1 MDESTTDYLSTATLG
16 PRSAR
21 GWSSWVSIWAV
32 CLALA
37 ACSGGGGGGSGS
49 GSGTPAA
56 ADVLKVTVIDG
67 FGSAVPGARVAGPQT
82 SSVTDAGG
90 VALLLVDGGK
100 GTVDLAISRE
110 TFLDKSITAPV
121 KAGQVNE
128 ITVTLDRATS
138 AAGGSLASRSG
149 VLPTVAAQ
157 QLTFEIELLVVD
169 GDSRPIESLT
179 LADFTLRSCTPDTA
193 NNRIDC
199 LRRPGAD
206 SDVAYVPANS
216 TPEASML
223 IPGQA
228 AMPYAAGLL
237 LDQSGSILQSDLT
250 GARLFSA
257 KAFLQGMGTDDHA
270 LLAAFASGPDAII
283 PTVPLTVY
291 GPFRDKA
298 AAPSYFP
305 TLDSLAPLLGGDTPL
320 YESVD
325 ALRQQ
330 VVSDAA
336 LPVGLAK
343 ALVVF
348 TDGADTTCGGPE
360 TCRTRRK
367 QSIDDAKADGVRL
380 FTIGLSSGVDI
391 VALGELA
398 NQTGGAF
405 LYADS
410 PEQLLPLYGSVGKLL
425 SLSLP
430 TYRLRWTV
438 QAGTS
443 GVFQPGS
450 TLIGRVQVT
459 TNAGTFD
466 VPFTVGIP

>member
-1 MDESTTDYLSTATLG
+1 MSHIAAQPFSFAVSRWTQGLVALLMLSFTLAG
-16 PRSAR
+16 C
-21 GWSSWVSIWAV
+21 GG
-32 CLALA
+32 
-37 ACSGGGGGGSGS
+37 GGGGGGSGAPGAS
-49 GSGTPAA
+49 
-56 ADVLKVTVIDG
+56 DVLKVTVTDT
-67 FGSAVPGARVAGPQT
+67 FGAGVAGATVKGPLT
-82 SSVTDAGG
+82 SSITDHLG
-90 VALLLVDGGK
+90 VAALTVDGSK
-100 GTVDLAISRE
+100 GNADLAISRA
-110 TFLDKSITAPV
+110 TFVDKSVTATIN
-121 KAGQVNE
+121 AGQANE
-128 ITVTLDRATS
+128 IAVTLDRVTL
-138 AAGGSLASRSG
+138 AAGSSLASRSG
-149 VLPTVAAQ
+149 FLPTVNGTEM
-157 QLTFEIELLVVD
+157 TFEIEVVVV
-169 GDSRPIESLT
+169 GGNSQPIEGLT
-179 LADFTLRSCTPDTA
+179 LANFTLRSCTPDAA
-193 NNRIDC
+193 NNRADC
-199 LRRPGAD
+199 VRGPGAD
-206 SDVAYVPANS
+206 SDVAYAPATS
-216 TPEASML
+216 TPETLAL

-228 AMPYAAGLL
+228 AMPYAAALL
-237 LDQSGSILQSDLT
+237 LDQSGSIQTSDPT

-257 KAFLQGMGTDDHA
+257 KAFLQGMGTDDRA
-270 LLAAFASGPDAII
+270 LLAAFAGGPGAKIR
-283 PTVPLTVY
+283 TAPLAVY

-298 AAPSYFP
+298 AATTAPSSYFP
-305 TLDSLAPLLGGDTPL
+305 DLDGLSSLVGGDTPL
-320 YESVD
+320 YDSVD
-325 ALRQQ
+325 TLRQQ
-330 VVSDAA
+330 VVSDAPA
-336 LPVGLAK
+336 GLGK

-348 TDGADTTCGGPE
+348 TDGADTYCGDAE

-367 QSIDDAKADGVRL
+367 QSIDDAKAAGVRL

-450 TLIGRVQVT
+450 TLVARVQVT